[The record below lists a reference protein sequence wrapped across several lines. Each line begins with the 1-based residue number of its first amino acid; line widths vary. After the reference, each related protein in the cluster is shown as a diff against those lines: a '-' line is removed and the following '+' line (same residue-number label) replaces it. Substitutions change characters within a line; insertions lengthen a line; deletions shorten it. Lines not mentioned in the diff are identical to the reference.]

1 MTIPALGQSI
11 SLSQIQTEYGGS
23 ASTSLSEYYR
33 GGGLVSAASGL
44 PTIPMNQRV
53 MSGTATGSE
62 SDPVVPFD
70 MHYISASGPW
80 TIAGSDR
87 TVNGI
92 AQVFYHGVKLW
103 EVTGE
108 SSNYQ
113 VGGYNT
119 MAVTPNQPDWLT
131 QIAMMAGS
139 STFGQSAVV
148 IYAAT
153 ITPGS
158 ISHIINL
165 SDRGTIN
172 KVFWMGNRVVCLMDN
187 NEVICRSP
195 SQDVQYWSL
204 TLPHTGSVQVLVDA
218 GYMFAWGAINGEVL
232 GIGYNSSG
240 TQLYVIGMNSDDL
253 VATTD
258 DGYLCT
264 CQISTKMVIVR
275 NLSDSLNMRLINLT
289 AAQPGD
295 TIMSISASSSTGLA
309 IRIYNRD
316 RGGYRVDVYRISDGS
331 HYWSFLTNYTG
342 QQETFMTDIFCVPAT
357 GHPEILYTNRI
368 GTSAVT
374 RVSYPYPQISV
385 SHFAGT
391 SQTSLPAAGP
401 TYTFGPGTISWSALT
416 GTAFANGTGASIR
429 LNLNGT
435 ITYSGSGGGS
445 GPSRWITG
453 GGATV
458 GRYFEIRIYNNN
470 YTPNAIFNGVS
481 VPPGLYSSWVSI
493 DDDGV
498 ILSSSGSTASG
509 YVYIRNKIT
518 GGGANFSYN
527 FS

>member
-62 SDPVVPFD
+62 SDPVVPMD
-70 MHYISASGPW
+70 GSQISASGPW
-80 TIAGSDR
+80 TIAGSVA
-87 TVNGI
+87 TVNGLV
-92 AQVFYHGVKLW
+92 QVFYHGVRLW
-103 EVTGE
+103 AVTGE
-108 SSNYQ
+108 SINYR
-113 VGGYNT
+113 VGGHNT

-131 QIAMMAGS
+131 QIAILDV
-139 STFGQSAVV
+139 TQRQSVA

-153 ITPGS
+153 VTPGS
-158 ISHIINL
+158 ISYIISL
-165 SDRGTIN
+165 RDRGTVH

-204 TLPHTGSVQVLVDA
+204 ALPHTGSTQVLVDA
-218 GYMFAWGAINGEVL
+218 GYMFAWGVINGEMV
-232 GIGYNSSG
+232 GVGYNSSG
-240 TQLYVIGMNSDDL
+240 TQLYAIGMNSDDL

-264 CQISTKMVIVR
+264 CQISTKLVTIR
-275 NLSDSLNMRLINLT
+275 NLSDSLNMRLINLSAT
-289 AAQPGD
+289 QPGD

-309 IRIYNRD
+309 VRIYNPNH
-316 RGGYRVDVYRISDGS
+316 GGYRVDVYRISDGS
-331 HYWSFLTNYTG
+331 YYWRFLTNYTG
-342 QQETFMTDIFCVPAT
+342 QQETFMTDIFCVPAA

-429 LNLNGT
+429 LNLDGT

-458 GRYFEIRIYNNN
+458 GRYFEIRIYNN
-470 YTPNAIFNGVS
+470 YFQPNAIFNGVPVS
-481 VPPGLYSSWVSI
+481 PGLYSSWVSI

-518 GGGANFSYN
+518 GEGANFSYT